1 MNPLTLKLTSLMLAV
16 SLLFT
21 SCATTADGRKTQG
34 QGAALGALL
43 GAGLGVA
50 LAAATGD
57 TSQLA
62 RAAAIG
68 AAAGGVAGFAYG
80 SQVAKKKAQYATQEE
95 FLDVAI
101 AEASQN
107 HQEAVASNAQL
118 LAEVEAL
125 ESRYGNVAQTNNINK
140 RTLKRDASVQMASID
155 KQSQKLDAQIAD
167 YNECLTGEG
176 YDSKPQSAVLRTKV
190 QSLQEEKA
198 KLMRSKT
205 RLANAQTRIA
215 I

>member
-1 MNPLTLKLTSLMLAV
+1 MNQITLKFTSLALAV

-21 SCATTADGRKTQG
+21 GCATTEDGRVTQG
-34 QGAALGALL
+34 QGAALGGLL

-57 TSQLA
+57 TSMLQ
-62 RAAAIG
+62 AAAIG

-101 AEASQN
+101 AQASQD
-107 HQEAVASNAQL
+107 HQEAVATNAQL

-125 ESRYGNVAQTNNINK
+125 ESRYGNVAQASDIDK
-140 RTLKRDASVQMASID
+140 KTLKSDASVKMASID

-167 YNECLTGEG
+167 FNECLTGEG
-176 YDSKPQSAVLRTKV
+176 YDNKSQSAALRTKV